1 MKVLT
6 KKRRLGHFA
15 IGAILFLS
23 VFTAGAVTPLSDEES
38 TMLLEAMAAEIGP
51 LLENMDPMFIAVHN
65 TSIALA
71 MFIPGAGFIWGSF
84 AGFQTGLIVNAMA
97 STVEGFEG
105 WMGLAL
111 FVTPVG
117 ILELSAYALAMSRS
131 WLFARV
137 LLKKAYR
144 TRENIKGMIRPI
156 VIESA
161 IVVALLV
168 IGGFVEAWMI
178 TEFGSDSLTILE
190 GFQ

>member
-15 IGAILFLS
+15 IGAILFLGI
-23 VFTAGAVTPLSDEES
+23 FTVGTLTPLNDEES
-38 TMLLEAMAAEIGP
+38 KMLLEAMAAEIGP

-65 TSIALA
+65 ISIALA
-71 MFIPGAGFIWGSF
+71 MFIPGFGFIWGSF
-84 AGFQTGLIVNAMA
+84 AGYQTGLLISAMA
-97 STVEGFEG
+97 SQMEGFEG

-111 FVTPVG
+111 FITPVG

-144 TRENIKGMIRPI
+144 TKENIKGMIKPI
-156 VIESA
+156 LIESA
-161 IVVALLV
+161 IVVTLLV
-168 IGGFVEAWMI
+168 IGGFVETWMI
-178 TEFGSDSLTILE
+178 AEFGSDSLTILE